1 MKLAF
6 KTGFAVFLLVL
17 MSFQGVSTFGI
28 STFDTEVELNSSQRN
43 FEIGL
48 LNTGDREL
56 NISFSAVNVSNGEV
70 VFDTKNMVL
79 PPSEVS
85 GSPRGSGWYYLNGE
99 YVETEYTEFTYIPQ
113 VTRGSESFNIEIL
126 AKPLDSNRQNYGPDI
141 AQLREVS
148 YTVEMP
154 EPESGSSWSAGEFIE
169 EDPGR
174 VSQEDGSRENI
185 SGTPPGEE
193 VSESSDGNVTDQET
207 DESNSSVNSLTF
219 LLLASTLI
227 TALYIYYG
235 V

>member
-1 MKLAF
+1 MKIGF
-6 KTGFAVFLLVL
+6 KTGFAVFLMVL
-17 MSFQGVSTFGI
+17 LSSQAVSTFGI
-28 STFDTEVELNSSQRN
+28 STFDTEVDLNSSQRS

-85 GSPRGSGWYYLNGE
+85 SSPEGSGWYYLNGE
-99 YVETEYTEFTYIPQ
+99 YVETEYMEFTYAPQ
-113 VTRGSESFNIEIL
+113 VTEGYESFNIEIL
-126 AKPLDSNRQNYGPDI
+126 AKPLDSDQQNYGPDI

-154 EPESGSSWSAGEFIE
+154 EPESGSNWQGEFTE
-169 EDPGR
+169 EDPGQ
-174 VSQEDGSRENI
+174 VSQKDSSRENI
-185 SGTPPGEE
+185 SNKSTGEDL
-193 VSESSDGNVTDQET
+193 SESSDGNVTDQEN
-207 DESNSSVNSLTF
+207 DETTSSVNGLTL

-227 TALYIYYG
+227 TALYIYYE